1 MAASSSHLD
10 PAIRGHAVVI
20 GGSMAGLLAAH
31 ALAGHFARVTLVDR
45 DHFPAEVGFR
55 KGVPQSRHIHVL
67 LARGA
72 EIIEQLMPGMKAELV
87 GAGAVTLEWPT
98 QALWYTPRGWS
109 RRFVPGMSVISCSRE
124 LLEWHVRQRVAAL
137 PNVHILEGQ
146 EVVGLLGESDQRR
159 ISGVSLRARGTA
171 AGDPSPVED
180 VPAQLVV
187 DASGRNSRTPEW
199 LEALG
204 YQRPEEMQVNAFLGY
219 ATRDYAIPPSF
230 VADWK
235 VIYLQALPPTSTRLG
250 GLFPVEGNRWRV
262 GIEGVGHDYP
272 PTDDAGFLEFAR
284 SLRSPVL
291 YETIRDAEPLT
302 PIHGFQ
308 RTENQRRFYERLT
321 HLPAGL
327 LATGDALC
335 AFNPIYGQGMTAAAQ
350 DALILDQLLRQRA
363 GDLNGLG
370 HAFHQAASKSNAGAW
385 LMATGED
392 LRYPSTVG
400 GKRDLP
406 TRLIHRYLDR
416 VIRVATE
423 DRGVNTAF
431 TNVIQLVSPPT
442 SLFKPRVL
450 FPALLRGGTQPIT
463 QPPLVFDEAAPAAN
477 YRPPAA
483 SVNAA
488 TSESTVK
495 LPS

>member
-1 MAASSSHLD
+1 MAASSSRLD
-10 PAIRGHAVVI
+10 PALRDHAVVI
-20 GGSMAGLLAAH
+20 GGSMAGLLAAR
-31 ALAGHFARVTLVDR
+31 ALASHFTRVTLIDR
-45 DHFPAEVGFR
+45 DHFPAAAEFR
-55 KGVPQSRHIHVL
+55 KGVPQSRHVHVL

-72 EIIEQLMPGMKAELV
+72 EIIEQVMPGMKAELIA
-87 GAGAVTLEWPT
+87 AGAVTFEWPT
-98 QALWYTPRGWS
+98 HALWYTPRGWS
-109 RRFVPGMSVISCSRE
+109 RRFDPGIPVISCSRE

-137 PNVHILEGQ
+137 PNVRLLEGQ
-146 EVVGLLGESDQRR
+146 EAVRLLGETDQGR
-159 ISGVSLRARGTA
+159 ISGVSLRARGA
-171 AGDPSPVED
+171 IDGAPSTIED
-180 VPAQLVV
+180 IPAQLVV

-219 ATRDYAIPPSF
+219 ATRDYAIPSAF
-230 VADWK
+230 TADWQ
-235 VIYLQALPPTSTRLG
+235 VIYLQALPPASTRLG

-262 GIEGVGHDYP
+262 GIEGVGRDYP
-272 PTDDAGFLEFAR
+272 PTDDAGFLVFAR
-284 SLRSPVL
+284 SLRSSIL

-308 RTENQRRFYERLT
+308 RTENQRRFYEHLTRL
-321 HLPAGL
+321 PDGL

-350 DALILDQLLRQRA
+350 DALILDQLLHQRQ
-363 GDLNGLG
+363 GNLIGLG
-370 HAFHQAASKSNAGAW
+370 HAFHRAASKSNAGAW

-406 TRLIHRYLDR
+406 TKLIHRYLDR

-423 DRGVNTAF
+423 DRDVNTAF

-450 FPALLRGGTQPIT
+450 FPALKRGGAPPIT
-463 QPPLVFDEAAPAAN
+463 QPPLVLDGVSPAAG
-477 YRPPAA
+477 YRSPAA
-483 SVNAA
+483 SISAA
-488 TSESTVK
+488 TSESAVK